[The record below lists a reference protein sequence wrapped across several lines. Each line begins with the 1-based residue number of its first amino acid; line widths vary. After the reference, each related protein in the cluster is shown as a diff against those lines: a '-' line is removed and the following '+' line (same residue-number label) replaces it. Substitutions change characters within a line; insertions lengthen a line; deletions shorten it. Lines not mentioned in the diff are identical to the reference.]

1 EDGIRDFHVTG
12 VQTCA
17 LPIMNALAAANAL
30 KPLARERRQAQWH
43 AALQRPPGLLRST
56 PIFESQ
62 IPLLPPMSE
71 GEHIVNDYRKLGL
84 SLERHPLALLRPRL
98 SRQRFIEASRLL
110 AEEWPNGRLSR
121 ACGLVTTRQRPG
133 TAKGVVFVTI

>member
-30 KPLARERRQAQWH
+30 KALAGERRQAQSH

-56 PIFESQ
+56 AITESQ

-84 SLERHPLALLRPRL
+84 TLERHPLALLRPRL
-98 SRQRFIEASRLL
+98 ARQRFIPADQVLSDN
-110 AEEWPNGRLSR
+110 WPNGRLTR
-121 ACGLVTTRQRPG
+121 ACGLVTT
-133 TAKGVVFVTI
+133 